1 MAQHDDE
8 RVGIRLSREPSFQL
22 GAIEVHPATRQIARN
37 GLSETLEPRIM
48 QVLVAFAQS
57 EGEILAHDELID
69 RCWQGRIVGENA
81 IHRAVSKVRDV
92 GLNFGGGTFA
102 IETITKVG
110 YRMSVRW
117 QDAPPSKDALRANRT
132 AAGTAPLAPRSRR
145 WVLGAALGGSAAVA
159 GGAGLWL
166 VRTDPVDARVADL
179 VARSDQAARDG
190 LPDSDAQGVGFLEE
204 AVALRPDSALAWGR
218 LALARCAVAEHAP
231 PAQTAAA
238 VAATQDAARRAIA
251 LDRRQA
257 DGHAALALLPPY
269 YGDWLAAERRMEGVL
284 ALDPEHLPTRDAKAF
299 MHVAVGRAREGSAD
313 RLRIAAREPLHA
325 GHQFRLVYA
334 NWILGDV
341 GAADRAADRA
351 LNLWPKHPGAWFA
364 RLWTLAFTGR
374 AGRALAHVDDEAGR
388 LELPPPMIDMLRAS
402 MIALDGRRPADVERA
417 VAGVLG
423 LLERGPT
430 HSINA
435 ILILAGLG
443 EIDRAFDV
451 ASAYLLERG
460 PLMASLRWRPGQISA
475 NNQRRR
481 KTNMLFVPVSAP
493 MRSDPRFR
501 TLAAEIG
508 LASYWDR
515 IGIAPDFERE

>member
-1 MAQHDDE
+1 MAQHDDD
-8 RVGIRLSREPSFQL
+8 RTGIQLSREPSFQL
-22 GAIEVHPATRQIARN
+22 GAITVHPSTRQIERN

-81 IHRAVSKVRDV
+81 IHRAVSKIRDV

-102 IETITKVG
+102 VETITKVG

-117 QDAPPSKDALRANRT
+117 QDAPPRKDALQAGRLVAG
-132 AAGTAPLAPRSRR
+132 AAPPATRSRR
-145 WVLGAALGGSAAVA
+145 WVIGAAVGGSVAAA

-166 VRTDPVDARVADL
+166 LRTDPIDARVAEL

-218 LALARCAVAEHAP
+218 LALARAAVAEHAP
-231 PAQTAAA
+231 PSQTAAA
-238 VAATQDAARRAIA
+238 VAATQEAARRAIV
-251 LDRRQA
+251 LDRRRA

-269 YGDWLAAERRMEGVL
+269 YGDWFAAERRMEAVL
-284 ALDPEHLPTRDAKAF
+284 SLDPEHLPTRDARAF
-299 MHVAVGRAREGSAD
+299 MHVAVGRGRQGSAD
-313 RLRIAAREPLHA
+313 RRRIAAREPLHA

-334 NWILGDV
+334 NWVLGDI

-388 LELPPPMIDMLRAS
+388 LALPAPMIEVLRLA

-417 VAGVLG
+417 AGAVLD
-423 LLERGPT
+423 LLDRGPT
-430 HSINA
+430 HAINA

-460 PLMASLRWRPGQISA
+460 PLTAVLRWRPGQVSA
-475 NNQRRR
+475 NDQRRR
-481 KTNMLFVPVSAP
+481 KTNMLFMPVTAP
-493 MRSDPRFR
+493 MRSDRRFL
-501 TLAAEIG
+501 TLAEDIG
-508 LASYWDR
+508 LARYWEQA
-515 IGIAPDFERE
+515 GVVPDFRSG